1 MQILFAIEET
11 GNILLQICGFLLGL
25 MLFWILV
32 LSGEELWRDKAEQK
46 RREKQERERVR
57 KEMEKRKQELKL
69 ELERAKKRQQEREKQ
84 IRKEVEREKTCQDM
98 KKRYVENVQK
108 HLFSGKNNYR
118 KMHHIPL
125 VRKGGSN
132 YADHI
137 DRKLK
142 RGSR

>member
-1 MQILFAIEET
+1 MQMLFAIKET
-11 GNILLQICGFLLGL
+11 GSILLQICGFLLGL
-25 MLFWILV
+25 MFFWILV
-32 LSGEELWRDKAEQK
+32 LSGAELWRDKLEQK
-46 RREKQERERVR
+46 RREKQEKERTR

-69 ELERAKKRQQEREKQ
+69 ELERAKKRQQERGRQ
-84 IRKEVEREKTCQDM
+84 LEREKECQNM
-98 KKRYVENVQK
+98 KKRHIENVQK
-108 HLFSGKNNYR
+108 HLFSGSNNYR

-137 DRKLK
+137 NRKLK